1 MDAPMRLQQ
10 SVQQFVQVVEDLGR
24 RIREEGSG
32 RPDLH
37 TVELAVR
44 ESLRLVGQA
53 AMSEVACAYGTGR
66 AGNRQPC
73 ACGSQA
79 RFKAVH
85 GRQVTDLY
93 GGVLQL
99 QRAYYFCEAC
109 GQGMLPLDRELGLGP
124 EELTPALADIV
135 EMLGVIAP
143 FESAARVVEQT
154 LGVQISGER
163 IRRRTERTGALC
175 LVEDELSAQ
184 RACAPGGLES
194 SVAERPVEAEQ
205 HFYVMAD
212 GGMVP
217 THEGYR
223 EAKVGVCFKADD
235 HIAKGER
242 RHMLVHKRFFGDI
255 DTAEGFGMRMY
266 AAVQDHGVAHDGKN
280 CDLLA
285 DGAPWIWNL
294 KAEHLPRARE
304 TVDWYHAKE
313 HIFTAAHAL
322 YGEGTQAAAAWAEAR
337 ADELWRERH
346 ANVLAALHRT
356 RPRSRA
362 AQEAVVELDRYIT
375 TNRRR
380 MRYCSRRAA
389 GLLVGSGPI
398 EGGISYVVQNRLK
411 RTGMRWSV
419 CGARKILALRMRW
432 ASGTWE
438 SRESRPA
445 AASAAAQL
453 P

>member
-10 SVQQFVQVVEDLGR
+10 SVQQFLQVVEDLGR
-24 RIREEGSG
+24 GIREENTGH
-32 RPDLH
+32 PDLR

-53 AMSEVACAYGTGR
+53 AMSHLAEAYGTGR
-66 AGNRQPC
+66 SGNRQPC

-99 QRAYYFCEAC
+99 KRAYYFCEAC

-135 EMLGVIAP
+135 ETLGVIAP

-163 IRRRTERTGALC
+163 VRRRTERIGGLC
-175 LVEDELSAQ
+175 LVEDELAAQ
-184 RACAPGGLES
+184 RACAPGGAAA
-194 SVAERPVEAEQ
+194 SVAEQSVEAEQ
-205 HFYVMAD
+205 RFYVMAD

-217 THEGYR
+217 TLEGYR
-223 EAKVGVCFKADD
+223 EAKVGVCFRTDD
-235 HIAKGER
+235 HIEKGEN
-242 RHMLVHKRFFGDI
+242 RHMLVQKRFFGDI

-266 AAVQDHGVAHDGKN
+266 AAVQEHGVAHDGYN

-322 YGEGTQAAAAWAEAR
+322 WGEGASAATAWAEAR
-337 ADELWRERH
+337 AGELWRERH
-346 ANVLAALHRT
+346 GSVLAALRST
-356 RPRSRA
+356 RPRSAA
-362 AQEAVVELDRYIT
+362 AQDAVAELDRYVT

-398 EGGISYVVQNRLK
+398 EGGISYVMQSRMK

-432 ASGTWE
+432 ASDTWG
-438 SRESRPA
+438 SRPA

>member
-10 SVQQFVQVVEDLGR
+10 SVTQFLQVVEDLGR
-24 RIREEGSG
+24 RIREENSSH
-32 RPDLH
+32 PDLR

-53 AMSEVACAYGTGR
+53 AMSQLAEAYGTGR
-66 AGNRQPC
+66 SGNRQPC

-99 QRAYYFCEAC
+99 KRAYYFCETC

-135 EMLGVIAP
+135 ERLGVIAP
-143 FESAARVVEQT
+143 FESAARVVAQT

-163 IRRRTERTGALC
+163 VRRRTERIGGLC
-175 LVEDELSAQ
+175 LVEDELAAQ
-184 RACAPGGLES
+184 RACAPGGAAA
-194 SVAERPVEAEQ
+194 SVAEQCVEAEQ
-205 HFYVMAD
+205 RFYVMAD

-217 THEGYR
+217 TLEGYR
-223 EAKVGVCFKADD
+223 EAKVGVCFRADD
-235 HIAKGER
+235 HIEKGEN
-242 RHMLVHKRFFGDI
+242 RHMLVQKRFFGDI

-266 AAVQDHGVAHDGKN
+266 AAVQEHGVAHDGHN

-322 YGEGTQAAAAWAEAR
+322 WGEGAPAATAWAEAR
-337 ADELWRERH
+337 AGELWRERH
-346 ANVLAALHRT
+346 GSVLAALRST
-356 RPRSRA
+356 RPRSAA
-362 AQEAVVELDRYIT
+362 AQHAVAELDRYVT

-398 EGGISYVVQNRLK
+398 EGGISYVMQSRMK

-432 ASGTWE
+432 ASDTWG
-438 SRESRPA
+438 SRPA

>member
-1 MDAPMRLQQ
+1 
-10 SVQQFVQVVEDLGR
+10 
-24 RIREEGSG
+24 
-32 RPDLH
+32 
-37 TVELAVR
+37 
-44 ESLRLVGQA
+44 
-53 AMSEVACAYGTGR
+53 
-66 AGNRQPC
+66 
-73 ACGSQA
+73 
-79 RFKAVH
+79 
-85 GRQVTDLY
+85 
-93 GGVLQL
+93 
-99 QRAYYFCEAC
+99 
-109 GQGMLPLDRELGLGP
+109 
-124 EELTPALADIV
+124 
-135 EMLGVIAP
+135 
-143 FESAARVVEQT
+143 
-154 LGVQISGER
+154 
-163 IRRRTERTGALC
+163 
-175 LVEDELSAQ
+175 
-184 RACAPGGLES
+184 
-194 SVAERPVEAEQ
+194 VAERPVGTEQ

-223 EAKVGVCFKADD
+223 EAKVGVCFKTDD
-235 HIAKGER
+235 HIAKGEN

-266 AAVQDHGVAHDGKN
+266 AAVQDHGVATDGHN

-294 KAEHLPRARE
+294 KAEHLPQARE
-304 TVDWYHAKE
+304 IVDWYHAKE

-322 YGEGTQAAAAWAEAR
+322 YGEGTQAATAWAEAR
-337 ADELWRERH
+337 AGELWRERH
-346 ANVLAALHRT
+346 GSVLAALQST
-356 RPRSRA
+356 RPRGPA
-362 AQEAVVELDRYIT
+362 AQEAAAELGRYIT

-398 EGGISYVVQNRLK
+398 EGGISYVVQGRLK

-438 SRESRPA
+438 SRPA

>member
-1 MDAPMRLQQ
+1 MDAPSRLQQ
-10 SVQQFVQVVEDLGR
+10 SVQQFLQVVEDLGR
-24 RIREEGSG
+24 RIGDARDG
-32 RPDLH
+32 RPDLRA
-37 TVELAVR
+37 VELAVR
-44 ESLRLVGQA
+44 ESLRQVGQA
-53 AMSEVACAYGTGR
+53 AMSKLVEAYGTGR
-66 AGNRQPC
+66 SGNRQPC
-73 ACGSQA
+73 ACGSHA
-79 RFKAVH
+79 RFKAIH
-85 GRQVTDLY
+85 TRQVTDLY
-93 GGVLQL
+93 GGDLQVS
-99 QRAYYFCEAC
+99 RAYYFCNAC

-124 EELTPALADIV
+124 EELTPALGDIV
-135 EMLGVIAP
+135 ELLGVIAP
-143 FESAARVVEQT
+143 FEGAARVIEKT
-154 LGVQISGER
+154 LGVQISSER

-175 LVEDELSAQ
+175 LVEDELAAQ
-184 RACAPGGLES
+184 RACAPGGVEA
-194 SVAERPVEAEQ
+194 SVAKRSVPTEQ

-217 THEGYR
+217 TREGYR
-223 EAKVGVCFKADD
+223 EAKVGVCFKTDD
-235 HIAKGER
+235 HIEKGEE

-266 AAVQDHGVAHDGKN
+266 AAVQDHGVAHDGHN

-294 KAEHLPRARE
+294 KAEHLPQARE

-322 YGEGTQAAAAWAEAR
+322 YGEGTQAATAWAEAR
-337 ADELWRERH
+337 AGELWRERH
-346 ANVLAALHRT
+346 GSVLAALRNAQ
-356 RPRSRA
+356 PRSRA
-362 AQEAVVELDRYIT
+362 AREAVVELDRYIT

-398 EGGISYVVQNRLK
+398 EGGISYVVQNRMK
-411 RTGMRWSV
+411 RTGMRWSI

-438 SRESRPA
+438 SRPA

>member
-1 MDAPMRLQQ
+1 MDAPSRLNQ
-10 SVQQFVQVVEDLGR
+10 SVQQFLQVVEDLAR
-24 RIREEGSG
+24 RIREESCG
-32 RPDLH
+32 RPDLR
-37 TVELAVR
+37 TAELAVR
-44 ESLRLVGQA
+44 ESLRMVGQA
-53 AMSEVACAYGTGR
+53 AMCELAEAYGTGR
-66 AGNRQPC
+66 SGNRQAC

-85 GRQVTDLY
+85 ARQVTDLY

-99 QRAYYFCEAC
+99 RRAYYFCEAC
-109 GQGMLPLDRELGLGP
+109 RQGMLPLDRELGLGP
-124 EELTPALADIV
+124 EELTPALADVV

-163 IRRRTERTGALC
+163 VRRRTERVGAQC
-175 LVEDELSAQ
+175 LVADEMAAQ
-184 RACAPGGLES
+184 RACAPGGLEA
-194 SVAERPVEAEQ
+194 SVPERPKVSDQ
-205 HFYVMAD
+205 HFYVMVD

-223 EAKVGVCFKADD
+223 EAKVGVCFKTDD
-235 HIAKGER
+235 HIEKGEK

-255 DTAEGFGMRMY
+255 DSADAFGPRMY
-266 AAVQDHGVAHDGKN
+266 AAVQDHGVAHDGNN

-313 HIFTAAHAL
+313 HIFTTAHAL
-322 YGEGTQAAAAWAEAR
+322 HGEGTQAATAWAEAR
-337 ADELWRERH
+337 AGDLWRERH
-346 ANVLAALHRT
+346 SNVLAALHST
-356 RPRSRA
+356 RPRSPA
-362 AQEAVVELDRYIT
+362 AQEAVVELERYIT

-380 MRYCSRRAA
+380 MRYYSRRAA

-438 SRESRPA
+438 IRPA
-445 AASAAAQL
+445 AAFAAAQL

>member
-1 MDAPMRLQQ
+1 MDAPSRLQQ
-10 SVQQFVQVVEDLGR
+10 SVQQFLQVVEDLGR
-24 RIREEGSG
+24 RIREESGS
-32 RPDLH
+32 RPDLR
-37 TVELAVR
+37 TVELGVR
-44 ESLRLVGQA
+44 ESLRQVGQA
-53 AMSEVACAYGTGR
+53 AMSDLVEEYGTGR
-66 AGNRQPC
+66 SGNRQPC
-73 ACGSQA
+73 ACGSQG
-79 RFKAVH
+79 RFKAIH
-85 GRQVTDLY
+85 ARQVTDLY
-93 GGVLQL
+93 GGVLQVR
-99 QRAYYFCEAC
+99 RAYYFCKTC
-109 GQGMLPLDRELGLGP
+109 GQGILPLDQELGLGP

-135 EMLGVIAP
+135 ELLGVIAP
-143 FESAARVVEQT
+143 FESAARVVEKT

-163 IRRRTERTGALC
+163 VRRRTERIGALC
-175 LVEDELSAQ
+175 LVEDELAAQ
-184 RACAPGGLES
+184 RACAPGGLET
-194 SVAERPVEAEQ
+194 SVAERPAAADQ

-223 EAKVGVCFKADD
+223 EAKVGVCFKSSD
-235 HIAKGER
+235 HIEKGEE
-242 RHMLVHKRFFGDI
+242 RHLLVHKRFFGDI

-266 AAVQDHGVAHDGKN
+266 AAVQDHGVAADGKN

-322 YGEGTQAAAAWAEAR
+322 YGEGTPAATAWAEAR
-337 ADELWRERH
+337 AGELWRERH
-346 ANVLAALHRT
+346 GSVLAALHSA
-356 RPRSRA
+356 RPRSPA
-362 AQEAVVELDRYIT
+362 AKAAVVELDRYIT

-380 MRYCSRRAA
+380 MRYCSRRAV

-398 EGGISYVVQNRLK
+398 EGGISYVVQNRMK
-411 RTGMRWSV
+411 RTGMHWSV

-432 ASGTWE
+432 ASATW
-438 SRESRPA
+438 ESRPA

>member
-1 MDAPMRLQQ
+1 MDAPSRLQK
-10 SVQQFVQVVEDLGR
+10 SVQQFLQVVEDLGR
-24 RIREEGSG
+24 QVEDKTGS
-32 RPDLH
+32 RPDLR
-37 TVELAVR
+37 TLELSVR
-44 ESLRLVGQA
+44 DSLRDVGQA
-53 AMSEVACAYGTGR
+53 AMSELVEAYGTGR
-66 AGNRQPC
+66 TGNRQPC
-73 ACGSQA
+73 ACGSHA
-79 RFKAVH
+79 RFKAIH
-85 GRQVTDLY
+85 ARHVTDLY

-99 QRAYYFCEAC
+99 RRAYYFCETC

-163 IRRRTERTGALC
+163 VRRRTERVGAQC
-175 LVEDELSAQ
+175 LVADEIAAQ
-184 RACAPGGLES
+184 RACAPGGLEAP
-194 SVAERPVEAEQ
+194 VAEQPKATEQ
-205 HFYVMAD
+205 HFYVMVD

-223 EAKVGVCFKADD
+223 EAKVGVCFKTDD
-235 HIAKGER
+235 HIEKGEK

-255 DTAEGFGMRMY
+255 DTADAFGQRMY
-266 AAVQDHGVAHDGKN
+266 AAVQDHGVAHDGNN

-313 HIFTAAHAL
+313 HIFAAAHAL
-322 YGEGTQAAAAWAEAR
+322 HGEGTQAATTWAEAR
-337 ADELWRERH
+337 AGELWREKH
-346 ANVLAALHRT
+346 SNVLTALHNT
-356 RPRSRA
+356 RPRSPA
-362 AQEAVVELDRYIT
+362 AQEAVAELDRYIT

-432 ASGTWE
+432 ASENWG
-438 SRESRPA
+438 SRPA

>member
-1 MDAPMRLQQ
+1 MDAPSRLQE
-10 SVQQFVQVVEDLGR
+10 SVQQFLQVVEGLGR
-24 RIREEGSG
+24 RVGDERGS
-32 RPDLH
+32 RPDLR

-44 ESLRLVGQA
+44 DGLRQVGQA
-53 AMSEVACAYGTGR
+53 AMSELVEAYGTGR
-66 AGNRQPC
+66 TGNRQPC
-73 ACGSQA
+73 GCGCHA

-85 GRQVTDLY
+85 TRQVTDLY

-99 QRAYYFCEAC
+99 RRAYYFCEAC

-124 EELTPALADIV
+124 EELTPVLADIV
-135 EMLGVIAP
+135 EMLGTIAP
-143 FESAARVVEQT
+143 FESAARVVEKT

-163 IRRRTERTGALC
+163 VRRRTERIGALC
-175 LVEDELSAQ
+175 LVEDELAAQ
-184 RACAPGGLES
+184 RACAPGGSETP
-194 SVAERPVEAEQ
+194 VGTRPMVPDQ
-205 HFYVMAD
+205 SFYVMAD

-223 EAKVGVCFKADD
+223 EAKVGVCFKTDD
-235 HIAKGER
+235 HIEKGDQ

-266 AAVQDHGVAHDGKN
+266 AAVQDHGVAHDGRN
-280 CDLLA
+280 CDLIA
-285 DGAPWIWNL
+285 DGAPWIWDL
-294 KAEHLPRARE
+294 KVEHLPRARE

-322 YGEGTQAAAAWAEAR
+322 YGEGTQAATAWAEAR
-337 ADELWRERH
+337 AGELWRERH
-346 ANVLAALHRT
+346 GNVLAALRST
-356 RPRSRA
+356 QPRSPA
-362 AQEAVVELDRYIT
+362 AQEAVAELDRYIT

-438 SRESRPA
+438 SRPA

>member
-1 MDAPMRLQQ
+1 MDAPSRLQQ
-10 SVQQFVQVVEDLGR
+10 SVQQFLQVVEDLAR
-24 RIREEGSG
+24 RIGVESGG
-32 RPDLH
+32 RPDLR

-44 ESLRLVGQA
+44 ESLRQVGQA
-53 AMSEVACAYGTGR
+53 AMSELAEAYGTGR
-66 AGNRQPC
+66 SGNRHPC

-85 GRQVTDLY
+85 VRQVTGLY
-93 GGVLQL
+93 GGVVQL
-99 QRAYYFCEAC
+99 RRAYYFCEAC

-124 EELTPALADIV
+124 EELTPALGDLV

-143 FESAARVVEQT
+143 FESAARAIEQA
-154 LGVQISGER
+154 LGVQLSGER
-163 IRRRTERTGALC
+163 VRRRTERVGALC
-175 LVEDELSAQ
+175 LVEDELAAQ
-184 RACAPGGLES
+184 RACAPGGSEAA
-194 SVAERPVEAEQ
+194 VAEQPMETEQ
-205 HFYVMAD
+205 RFYVMAD

-223 EAKVGVCFKADD
+223 EAKVGVCFKAND
-235 HIAKGER
+235 HIAKGEN

-266 AAVQDHGVAHDGKN
+266 AAVQDHGVAHDGNN

-313 HIFTAAHAL
+313 HIFTTAHAL
-322 YGEGTQAAAAWAEAR
+322 LGEGTQAATAWAEGR

-346 ANVLAALHRT
+346 GSVLAALRSA

-398 EGGISYVVQNRLK
+398 EGGISYVMQSRMK

-419 CGARKILALRMRW
+419 CGARKLLALRMRW

-438 SRESRPA
+438 SRPA

>member
-1 MDAPMRLQQ
+1 MDAPSRLNQ
-10 SVQQFVQVVEDLGR
+10 SVQQFLQVVEDLAG
-24 RIREEGSG
+24 RIRDKRCG
-32 RPDLH
+32 RPDLR
-37 TVELAVR
+37 TAELAVR
-44 ESLRLVGQA
+44 ESLRMVGQA
-53 AMSEVACAYGTGR
+53 AMSELAEAYGDGR
-66 AGNRQPC
+66 LGNRQAC

-85 GRQVTDLY
+85 ARQVTDLY

-109 GQGMLPLDRELGLGP
+109 RQGMLPLDRELGLGP

-163 IRRRTERTGALC
+163 VRRRSERVGAQC
-175 LVEDELSAQ
+175 LVADEMAAQ
-184 RACAPGGLES
+184 RACAPGGLEA
-194 SVAERPVEAEQ
+194 SVAERPKAADQ
-205 HFYVMAD
+205 HFYVMVD

-223 EAKVGVCFKADD
+223 EAKVGVCFKTDD
-235 HIAKGER
+235 HIEKGDKR
-242 RHMLVHKRFFGDI
+242 PMLVHKRFFGDI
-255 DTAEGFGMRMY
+255 DTAEAFGQRMY
-266 AAVQDHGVAHDGKN
+266 AAAQDYGVAYDGNN

-322 YGEGTQAAAAWAEAR
+322 HGEGTQAATAWAEAR
-337 ADELWRERH
+337 AGELWREKH
-346 ANVLAALHRT
+346 SNLLAALHST
-356 RPRSRA
+356 RPRSPA
-362 AQEAVVELDRYIT
+362 AQEAVDELDRYIT

-380 MRYCSRRAA
+380 MRYYSRRAA

-438 SRESRPA
+438 SRPA
-445 AASAAAQL
+445 AVSAAAQL

>member
-1 MDAPMRLQQ
+1 MDAPSRLNQ
-10 SVQQFVQVVEDLGR
+10 SVQQFLQVVEDLAG
-24 RIREEGSG
+24 RIREESCG
-32 RPDLH
+32 RPDLR

-44 ESLRLVGQA
+44 DSLRIVGQA
-53 AMSEVACAYGTGR
+53 AMSELAEAYGTGR
-66 AGNRQPC
+66 SGNRQAC
-73 ACGSQA
+73 GCGSQA

-85 GRQVTDLY
+85 ARQVTDLY

-99 QRAYYFCEAC
+99 RRAYYFCEAC
-109 GQGMLPLDRELGLGP
+109 GQGMLPLDRELGLGS

-163 IRRRTERTGALC
+163 VRRRTERTGAQC
-175 LVEDELSAQ
+175 LVADEMAAQ
-184 RACAPGGLES
+184 RACAPGGLEP
-194 SVAERPVEAEQ
+194 SVAERPMVTEQ
-205 HFYVMAD
+205 HFYVMVD

-223 EAKVGVCFKADD
+223 EAKVGVCFKTDD
-235 HIAKGER
+235 HIEKGET

-255 DTAEGFGMRMY
+255 DTADAFGQRMY
-266 AAVQDHGVAHDGKN
+266 AATQDHGVAHDGNN

-294 KAEHLPRARE
+294 KAEHLPQARE

-322 YGEGTQAAAAWAEAR
+322 YGEGTQAATAWAEAR
-337 ADELWRERH
+337 AGELWREKH
-346 ANVLAALHRT
+346 TNVLAALHST
-356 RPRSRA
+356 RPRSPV
-362 AQEAVVELDRYIT
+362 AQQAVVELDRYIT

-380 MRYCSRRAA
+380 MRYSSRRAA

-438 SRESRPA
+438 SRPA

>member
-1 MDAPMRLQQ
+1 MDAPSRLQK
-10 SVQQFVQVVEDLGR
+10 SVQQFLQVVEDLGR
-24 RIREEGSG
+24 QVEDKTGS
-32 RPDLH
+32 RPDLR
-37 TVELAVR
+37 TIELSVR
-44 ESLRLVGQA
+44 DSLRDVGQA
-53 AMSEVACAYGTGR
+53 AMSELVEAYGTGR
-66 AGNRQPC
+66 TGNRQPC
-73 ACGSQA
+73 ACGSHA
-79 RFKAVH
+79 RFKAIH
-85 GRQVTDLY
+85 ARHVTDLY

-99 QRAYYFCEAC
+99 RRAYYFCETC

-163 IRRRTERTGALC
+163 VRRRTERVGAQC
-175 LVEDELSAQ
+175 LVADEIAAQ
-184 RACAPGGLES
+184 RACAPGGLEAR
-194 SVAERPVEAEQ
+194 VAEQPKATEQ
-205 HFYVMAD
+205 HFYVMVD

-223 EAKVGVCFKADD
+223 EAKVGVCFKTDD
-235 HIAKGER
+235 HIEKGEK

-255 DTAEGFGMRMY
+255 DTADAFGQRMY
-266 AAVQDHGVAHDGKN
+266 AAVQDHGVAHDGNN

-322 YGEGTQAAAAWAEAR
+322 HGEGTQAATAWAEAR
-337 ADELWRERH
+337 AGELWREKH
-346 ANVLAALHRT
+346 SNVLTALHNT
-356 RPRSRA
+356 RPRSPA
-362 AQEAVVELDRYIT
+362 AQEAVAELDRYIT

-432 ASGTWE
+432 ASEDWG
-438 SRESRPA
+438 SRPA